1 MFNCILEE
9 PDEFKQKRQKCQQLP
24 KLVNSLEEINKL
36 VAQKTFSNRLLIRI
50 DIHTDNQSSIL
61 TNLPNDIINKT
72 HLLLFSQP
80 LEKEGENLSANLTK
94 QHS

>member
-1 MFNCILEE
+1 MSTT
-9 PDEFKQKRQKCQQLP
+9 P
-24 KLVNSLEEINKL
+24 KLFNSLEEINKL